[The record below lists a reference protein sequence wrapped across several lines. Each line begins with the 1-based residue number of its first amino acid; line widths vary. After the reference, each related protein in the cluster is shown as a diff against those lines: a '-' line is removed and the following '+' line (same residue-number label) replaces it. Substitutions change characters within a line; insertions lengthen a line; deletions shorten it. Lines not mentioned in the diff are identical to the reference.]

1 MAKPIKL
8 TAALIE
14 QMMKEFAEKL
24 NQMKVSDGEVKY
36 TRSITYK
43 KDAIAKAKVLFE
55 PVAYAKMLSLLMGYS
70 TEVGWHGTVN
80 RQDDNTFVI
89 TDIFV
94 YPQTVDGVNVNTDQE
109 EYQKWLM
116 EFDDEKYNFLR
127 MQGHSHVNMAVH
139 PSKTDTDCW
148 ESILKQIDDGDYY
161 IFMIWNKR
169 LEHTIKIYD
178 LKLNILYEDADIEV
192 GIAGDDTDLNA
203 FMEEA
208 AEMVEV
214 AKPSYG
220 NYKGGSVAG
229 FQSPMT
235 TTNTKSKKGKGK
247 GKVETPNTFLT
258 DEDDDDDDIPVYSG
272 GRYGYTGYYGHDF
285 DEEIFGARD
294 YFK

>member
-14 QMMKEFAEKL
+14 QMMKEFEAKL
-24 NQMKVSDGEVKY
+24 NQLKVSDGEVKY

-55 PVAYAKMLSLLMGYS
+55 PVAYAKMLSLLVGYS
-70 TEVGWHGTVN
+70 TEVGWHGIVD
-80 RQDDNTFVI
+80 RRDDNTFVI
-89 TDIFV
+89 TDIVV

-127 MQGHSHVNMAVH
+127 MQGHSHVNMSVH
-139 PSKTDTDCW
+139 PSATDTDCW

-169 LEHTIKIYD
+169 LEHTIKVYD
-178 LKLNILYEDADIEV
+178 LKLNVLYEDADIEV

-203 FMEEA
+203 FMAEA
-208 AEMVEV
+208 DKMVKV
-214 AKPSYG
+214 TKPTYAGKSG
-220 NYKGGSVAG
+220 IG
-229 FQSPMT
+229 FQST
-235 TTNTKSKKGKGK
+235 TTTASTKSKKGKS
-247 GKVETPNTFLT
+247 KVSTPNTFLT
-258 DEDDDDDDIPVYSG
+258 DDDDDDDIPVYTG
-272 GRYGYTGYYGHDF
+272 GHYGYTGYYGHDF
-285 DEEIFGARD
+285 DEEIFGPRG
-294 YFK
+294 YYK

>member
-14 QMMKEFAEKL
+14 QMMKEFEAKL
-24 NQMKVSDGEVKY
+24 NQLKVSDGEVKY
-36 TRSITYK
+36 SRSITYK

-127 MQGHSHVNMAVH
+127 MQGHSHVNMSVH
-139 PSKTDTDCW
+139 PSTTDTTCW

-169 LEHTIKIYD
+169 LEHTIKVYD
-178 LKLNILYEDADIEV
+178 LKLNVLYEDADIEV

-203 FMEEA
+203 FMKEA

-214 AKPSYG
+214 TKPA
-220 NYKGGSVAG
+220 YKGGSVAG
-229 FQSPMT
+229 FQSPTT

-247 GKVETPNTFLT
+247 TAAPTFLT
-258 DEDDDDDDIPVYSG
+258 DDDDDDDIPVYSG
-272 GRYGYTGYYGHDF
+272 GNYGYTGYYGHDF
-285 DEEIFGARD
+285 DEEIFGPRG
-294 YFK
+294 YYK

>member
-14 QMMKEFAEKL
+14 QMMKEFEAKL
-24 NQMKVSDGEVKY
+24 NQLKVSDGEVKY

-80 RQDDNTFVI
+80 RQDDNTFII

-109 EYQKWLM
+109 AYQRWLM

-127 MQGHSHVNMAVH
+127 MQGHSHVNMSVH
-139 PSKTDTDCW
+139 PSTTDTTCW

-169 LEHTIKIYD
+169 LEHTIKVYD
-178 LKLNILYEDADIEV
+178 LKLNVLYEDADIEV

-203 FMEEA
+203 FMKEA

-214 AKPSYG
+214 TKPA
-220 NYKGGSVAG
+220 YKGGSVAG
-229 FQSPMT
+229 FQSPTT
-235 TTNTKSKKGKGK
+235 TTNTKSKKSKGK
-247 GKVETPNTFLT
+247 TAAPTFLT
-258 DEDDDDDDIPVYSG
+258 DDDDDDDIPVYSG
-272 GRYGYTGYYGHDF
+272 GNYGYTGYYGHDF
-285 DEEIFGARD
+285 DEEIFGPRG
-294 YFK
+294 YYK